1 MYDEVYG
8 YLILMMYVNCSY
20 LCGQL
25 KCSIPRAKLF
35 VGWLAA

>member
-35 VGWLAA
+35 VG